1 MDLEGETACLGLAM
15 VRLFALSSVCFPRS
29 AEAISHFFSKYW
41 PATGADKQPTFSLV
55 TRHPEMSFARAK
67 TDIALLL
74 LVFHSFWLLSVV
86 CWLERLM
93 VGKIH
98 GSKNSTT
105 DRSKRPLALELS
117 LEHGQL
123 KPLLSLK
130 CDQRY
135 RIKSSSAIRNFEPA
149 RCLYRLSLCTPC
161 PRQRGFHHSVEKL

>member
-55 TRHPEMSFARAK
+55 NRHPEMSLARAK

-123 KPLLSLK
+123 KT
-130 CDQRY
+130 
-135 RIKSSSAIRNFEPA
+135 AA
-149 RCLYRLSLCTPC
+149 VTT
-161 PRQRGFHHSVEKL
+161 V